1 LLYVDLIEIH
11 NAAAPTV
18 TDPAVEPS
26 SSSPVPAVPIVIWSS
41 SVVVVL
47 TGAVAAASG
56 AWTISALTILAGTV
70 PFPDLEVSRVEEASS
85 VWNRYDWSQIF

>member
-1 LLYVDLIEIH
+1 M
-11 NAAAPTV
+11 
-18 TDPAVEPS
+18 
-26 SSSPVPAVPIVIWSS
+26 
-41 SVVVVL
+41 VVL